1 MSRRDEAIVVSALLV
16 QKLRFT
22 EVGIRLLFISEV
34 SLDPRVPRTVSLVTE
49 SAPSKPF
56 NKA

>member
-22 EVGIRLLFISEV
+22 EVGIGQLFISEV
-34 SLDPRVPRTVSLVTE
+34 SLDPCVPRTVSLVTE
-49 SAPSKPF
+49 LAPSKVF